1 MKKFFHI
8 QMEPTYAQNVLRAHY
23 AAFSQSGC
31 VMCDGNCCSWCASA
45 DGYLDGY
52 TDEQTIQR
60 LKAEHGWDTKTG
72 FRGEAGCKLP
82 ITKRSPTCLA
92 YYCGDKS
99 QWLEG
104 DDGFHNTFTGKRLG
118 LRTRHQRSS
127 QLMAVGRL
135 RELLERKFQED

>member
-1 MKKFFHI
+1 
-8 QMEPTYAQNVLRAHY
+8 MEPTYAQTVLMAHY
-23 AAFSQSGC
+23 AAFSASGC
-31 VMCDGNCCSWCASA
+31 RKCDGNCCTWCAVA
-45 DGYLDGY
+45 EGYLSDY
-52 TDEQTIQR
+52 TDERTIR
-60 LKAEHGWDTKTG
+60 GLKAEHGWSPEAG
-72 FRGEAGCKLP
+72 FRGETGCKLP

-104 DDGFHNTFTGKRLG
+104 NDGFHNTFTGKRLG
-118 LRTRHQRSS
+118 LQARHQRPS